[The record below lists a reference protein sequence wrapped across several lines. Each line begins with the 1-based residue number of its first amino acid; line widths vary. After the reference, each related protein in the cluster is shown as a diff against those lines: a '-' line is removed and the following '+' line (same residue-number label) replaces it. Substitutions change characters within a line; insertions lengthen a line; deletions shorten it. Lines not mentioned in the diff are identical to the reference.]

1 MDVLLKC
8 GANPNEKLEGSG
20 EFRNA
25 LVAAMSALSTAGT
38 VKKKAWERAKAI
50 VALLQEHG
58 ADPSMVSC
66 CKNEE
71 WNERWD
77 RSLGVAIGELKQ
89 EVWPSEVC
97 SV

>member
-50 VALLQEHG
+50 VAHLQEHG
-58 ADPSMVSC
+58 ADPSIVSC

-89 EVWPSEVC
+89 EVWPSKVC